1 MLRFIA
7 GAIAGG
13 VAVWVWGDDARDA
26 VTEKT
31 RSVRSRAADQI
42 QVVQRA
48 LGRITSTL
56 QRGQDA
62 IRPTRHGTRV
72 RPIAR

>member
-13 VAVWVWGDDARDA
+13 VAVWVWGDDVRAA
-26 VTEKT
+26 VAEKT
-31 RSVRSRAADQI
+31 RGVRSRAADQI

-48 LGRITSTL
+48 LGWITSTL

-62 IRPTRHGTRV
+62 IRPTRHGNRV
-72 RPIAR
+72 RPIPR

>member
-1 MLRFIA
+1 MLGFIA

-13 VAVWVWGDDARDA
+13 VAVWVWGDDLRAA
-26 VTEKT
+26 ATEKT
-31 RSVRSRAADQI
+31 RGVRSRTADQI
-42 QVVQRA
+42 QGVQRV

-56 QRGQDA
+56 QHGQDA
-62 IRPTRHGTRV
+62 IRPSRHGNRV

>member
-1 MLRFIA
+1 MLGFIA

-13 VAVWVWGDDARDA
+13 VAIWVWGDDLRAA
-26 VTEKT
+26 VAEKT
-31 RSVRSRAADQI
+31 RGVRSRTADQI
-42 QVVQRA
+42 QGVQRV

-56 QRGQDA
+56 QYGQDA
-62 IRPTRHGTRV
+62 IRPARHGDRV